1 MNMEVE
7 SDVLIEAGPMN
18 NPVVSAEAQRCVED
32 IRKAIEASL
41 PVSPRKV
48 SLMPYRYGSGELLGF
63 DWSDGENNVF
73 AVTFHIAE
81 APSLPSAEHI
91 GAASVDVGVT
101 DMTDALHLARLIVQ
115 AVNGNTSVEL

>member
-1 MNMEVE
+1 MNMEVQSE
-7 SDVLIEAGPMN
+7 VLIEAGPEN
-18 NPVVSAEAQRCVED
+18 KPVPSSEAKRFVED
-32 IRKAIEASL
+32 IRKAIEISL
-41 PVSPRKV
+41 PVGPRKV

-73 AVTFHIAE
+73 AVTFHISE

-91 GAASVDVGVT
+91 GAVSVDVGVT

-115 AVNGNTSVEL
+115 AVNGNTGVDL

>member
-1 MNMEVE
+1 MNMEVQSE
-7 SDVLIEAGPMN
+7 VLIEAGPDN
-18 NPVVSAEAQRCVED
+18 NPVPSSEAKRFVED
-32 IRKAIEASL
+32 IRKAIEISL
-41 PVSPRKV
+41 PVGPRKV

-91 GAASVDVGVT
+91 GAVSVDVGVT

-115 AVNGNTSVEL
+115 AVNGNTGVDL